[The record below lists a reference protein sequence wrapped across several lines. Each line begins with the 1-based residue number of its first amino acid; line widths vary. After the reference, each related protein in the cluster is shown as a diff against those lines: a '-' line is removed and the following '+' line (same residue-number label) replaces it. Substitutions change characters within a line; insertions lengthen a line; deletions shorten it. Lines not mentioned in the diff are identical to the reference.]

1 MTDTERFSEL
11 LKLPPESMSVQSGV
25 GTLSEKYL
33 HALLKNFFE
42 PDKSCHEVKVGR
54 FTADILHSDN
64 SITEIQTRSL
74 NKLREKLEYYL
85 LEGHKVRVV
94 YPVPHRKW
102 LIWLDPETGETT
114 SKRRS
119 AKVGTIYD
127 SLWELYKIKYFLDW
141 DNFSICLALIDV
153 EDIKNLDGYGPKRK
167 RRATRYDRI
176 PIALH
181 DMITLCSPKDYS
193 VFLPD
198 GLPKT
203 FTSSEFAR
211 LAKIPIDT
219 AYTAINILTYLE
231 LVNPIGKR
239 GRMKLYEIV

>member
-94 YPVPHRKW
+94 YPFRTENGLSGSTRKQARQRQSAVPQRWVQFTMHFGSCIKSSIFW
-102 LIWLDPETGETT
+102 IGTT
-114 SKRRS
+114 
-119 AKVGTIYD
+119 
-127 SLWELYKIKYFLDW
+127 
-141 DNFSICLALIDV
+141 LAFV
-153 EDIKNLDGYGPKRK
+153 W
-167 RRATRYDRI
+167 
-176 PIALH
+176 H
-181 DMITLCSPKDYS
+181 
-193 VFLPD
+193 
-198 GLPKT
+198 
-203 FTSSEFAR
+203 
-211 LAKIPIDT
+211 
-219 AYTAINILTYLE
+219 
-231 LVNPIGKR
+231 
-239 GRMKLYEIV
+239 